1 MKKVL
6 FIECGRS
13 GYGGSFHSLYITIK
27 NLSPKKYKCNVI
39 FFNKTVFYEKLTRI
53 GAECN
58 YIDDI
63 IFSDGKKC
71 QKYILG
77 KLNGFLLR
85 YLPLLSVWCEY
96 IIHRNTILKIT
107 KIARKKDIDLIHLN
121 NQIALNFM
129 GVFVAQSL
137 SIPCVSHLRT
147 FNSYGFNQFKI
158 AYTKTIKL
166 RYVAIS
172 KQIKRHWIK
181 RGLDSDMIEVIHNVS
196 QSFEDCEADDK
207 DTALITEYNGHKLIF
222 VGRLIA
228 CKGIS
233 FLIESFKMVLNSGI
247 HAKLYLL
254 GSGEEENSLRDII
267 YSQEVEEDVVFLG
280 YRSNPLAIVKK
291 MDLLI
296 LPSKE
301 EGFGRVLL
309 EAMGVGV
316 AVIGTK
322 VGGIPEIIDN
332 EVNGLL
338 VPYGDVLAL
347 KEAILRVLNDGI
359 LKRRIINAGFCT
371 LQSKFNIEHYSRKLE
386 NVYDSFLN

>member
-1 MKKVL
+1 
-6 FIECGRS
+6 
-13 GYGGSFHSLYITIK
+13 
-27 NLSPKKYKCNVI
+27 
-39 FFNKTVFYEKLTRI
+39 
-53 GAECN
+53 
-58 YIDDI
+58 
-63 IFSDGKKC
+63 
-71 QKYILG
+71 
-77 KLNGFLLR
+77 LLR
-85 YLPLLSVWCEY
+85 YIPLLCVRFEY
-96 IIHRNTILKIT
+96 IIHRNTISKLAML
-107 KIARKKDIDLIHLN
+107 ARSKNIDIIHLN
-121 NQIALNFM
+121 NQVVLNFM

-147 FNSYGFNQFKI
+147 FNSYGLNQYKVAYLKI
-158 AYTKTIKL
+158 IKIH
-166 RYVAIS
+166 YIAIS
-172 KQIKRHWIK
+172 KQIKRHWIE
-181 RGLDSDMIEVIHNVS
+181 RGLDSDMIEVIHNMS

-222 VGRLIA
+222 AGRLIA

-233 FLIESFKMVLNSGI
+233 FLIESFKMLLNSGI

-254 GSGEEENSLRDII
+254 GSGEEENSLRDLI
-267 YSQEVEEDVVFLG
+267 YNQEVEEDVVFLG
-280 YRSNPLAIVKK
+280 YRSNPLAIMRK

-371 LQSKFNIEHYSRKLE
+371 LQSKFNKEHYSKRLE

>member
-1 MKKVL
+1 MNQYKVA
-6 FIECGRS
+6 
-13 GYGGSFHSLYITIK
+13 Y
-27 NLSPKKYKCNVI
+27 
-39 FFNKTVFYEKLTRI
+39 
-53 GAECN
+53 
-58 YIDDI
+58 
-63 IFSDGKKC
+63 
-71 QKYILG
+71 
-77 KLNGFLLR
+77 
-85 YLPLLSVWCEY
+85 
-96 IIHRNTILKIT
+96 LKII
-107 KIARKKDIDLIHLN
+107 KIHYI
-121 NQIALNFM
+121 
-129 GVFVAQSL
+129 
-137 SIPCVSHLRT
+137 
-147 FNSYGFNQFKI
+147 
-158 AYTKTIKL
+158 
-166 RYVAIS
+166 AIS
-172 KQIKRHWIK
+172 KQIKRHWIE
-181 RGLDSDMIEVIHNVS
+181 RGLDSDMIEVIHNMS

-233 FLIESFKMVLNSGI
+233 FLIKSFKMLLNSGI

-254 GSGEEENSLRDII
+254 GSGEEENSLRDLICN
-267 YSQEVEEDVVFLG
+267 QEIEENVVFLG
-280 YRSNPLAIVKK
+280 YRSNPLAIMRK

-347 KEAILRVLNDGI
+347 KEAILRVLNDGT

-371 LQSKFNIEHYSRKLE
+371 LQSRFNKEHYSKRLE

>member
-1 MKKVL
+1 MKSVL
-6 FIECGRS
+6 FVECGRS
-13 GYGGSFHSLYITIK
+13 GYGGSFQSLYITIK
-27 NLSPKKYKCNVI
+27 NLNQKKYKFNVV

-53 GAECN
+53 GAECH
-58 YIDDI
+58 YLDDV
-63 IFSDGKKC
+63 IFSDGRGW

-85 YLPLLSVWCEY
+85 YIPLLCVRFEY
-96 IIHRNTILKIT
+96 IIHRSTISKLAML
-107 KIARKKDIDLIHLN
+107 ARSKNIDIIHLN
-121 NQIALNFM
+121 NQVVLNFM

-147 FNSYGFNQFKI
+147 FNSYGMNQYKVAYLKI
-158 AYTKTIKL
+158 IKIH
-166 RYVAIS
+166 YIAIS
-172 KQIKRHWIK
+172 KQIKRHWIE
-181 RGLDSDMIEVIHNVS
+181 RGLDSDMIEVIHNMS

-233 FLIESFKMVLNSGI
+233 FLIKSFKMLLNSGI

-254 GSGEEENSLRDII
+254 GSGEEENSLRDLICN
-267 YSQEVEEDVVFLG
+267 QEIEENVVFLG
-280 YRSNPLAIVKK
+280 YRSNPLAIMRK

-347 KEAILRVLNDGI
+347 KEAILRVLNDGT

-371 LQSKFNIEHYSRKLE
+371 LQSRFNKEHYSKRLE